1 MNAADI
7 HRSGGRPYPEVT
19 VAVLPSSLAKV
30 ARKPESTRLEHLCW
44 FAVRA
49 AKSTRTPAFLARAF
63 TKIATPKNHFH
74 LPLRSRSVGRINLN
88 PLRLLPR
95 EQCTKLNRF
104 RNINL
109 MSIAYALRLGLGP
122 DLTLTMITMA
132 QETLLL
138 RPRGFSPLL
147 WLLIPAFSL
156 PTAPPTPIDFTA
168 DRNAPL
174 PRQINLTSISS
185 V

>member
-1 MNAADI
+1 M
-7 HRSGGRPYPEVT
+7 
-19 VAVLPSSLAKV
+19 
-30 ARKPESTRLEHLCW
+30 
-44 FAVRA
+44 
-49 AKSTRTPAFLARAF
+49 
-63 TKIATPKNHFH
+63 
-74 LPLRSRSVGRINLN
+74 N

-122 DLTLTMITMA
+122 TNPEMITMA

-138 RPRGFSPLL
+138 WPRGFSPLL

-156 PTAPPTPIDFTA
+156 PTAPPNLPI
-168 DRNAPL
+168 RL
-174 PRQINLTSISS
+174 HC
-185 V
+185 

>member
-1 MNAADI
+1 M
-7 HRSGGRPYPEVT
+7 
-19 VAVLPSSLAKV
+19 
-30 ARKPESTRLEHLCW
+30 
-44 FAVRA
+44 
-49 AKSTRTPAFLARAF
+49 
-63 TKIATPKNHFH
+63 
-74 LPLRSRSVGRINLN
+74 N

-122 DLTLTMITMA
+122 TNPEMITMA

-138 RPRGFSPLL
+138 RPTGFSPVL

-156 PTAPPTPIDFTA
+156 PTAPQNLPILLH
-168 DRNAPL
+168 R
-174 PRQINLTSISS
+174 
-185 V
+185 